1 MNQDFVLHFGDAQ
14 LNCMSEMIYPENFR
28 CSSKGTAALLLSW
41 SIFHIA
47 FIKHRKPLS
56 CFLIL
61 IYHYFSKYHVKKKSF
76 FLEILNILQG
86 DHQYCF
92 VCGIPCL
99 YNFQNVKCLDYSLL
113 ILICH
118 YCPKFTSFLK
128 ILGALSTKQH
138 Y

>member
-47 FIKHRKPLS
+47 FIKHKKPVS
-56 CFLIL
+56 FFLIL
-61 IYHYFSKYHVKKKSF
+61 IYHYFSKYHVKKKKF
-76 FLEILNILQG
+76 FPGNFKYSAR
-86 DHQYCF
+86 YCF

-118 YCPKFTSFLK
+118 YCPKFTPFLK